1 MPAKASHPA
10 GALTQSGMGPLRR
23 FVQMSLDLFGFA
35 AAGPAGLATQAPPA
49 ARVSEG
55 QPPVKR
61 SRPLRP
67 SVGNVEQASLQHPS
81 ASREI
86 QLEGRRV
93 AYEFKR
99 GRRRTIGM
107 QVGVQGL
114 EVRAPRWVGQT
125 EVDQALREKSAWIL
139 RKLDEAREL
148 GERQR
153 LNRIEWCDG
162 ASIPYLGEPLIVVLD
177 PRHGFAGAG
186 AALNMDLATLPGVA
200 RACLHVGLRHD
211 ASGAQVR
218 DAVQAWLMRQARA
231 HFEQRLA
238 HFGQQLCVQYKR
250 LSLSSASTRWGS
262 AGADGSIRLN
272 WRLIHLR
279 ADLIDYVVAHE
290 LSHLRVMDHS
300 ARFWRTVESVLPE
313 YPRLRAELRED
324 ALPLW

>member
-1 MPAKASHPA
+1 MGTKAPQPT
-10 GALTQSGMGPLRR
+10 GALTQAEMGPLRR
-23 FVQMSLDLFGFA
+23 FVQLSLDLFGF
-35 AAGPAGLATQAPPA
+35 PA
-49 ARVSEG
+49 AEPAPAAV
-55 QPPVKR
+55 QPMPSTPIPDGKPPLKR
-61 SRPLRP
+61 SKPLRP
-67 SVGNVEQASLQHPS
+67 ALGSWDSASLRHPS

-86 QLEGRRV
+86 ELDGHRV

-107 QVGVQGL
+107 QVGLQGL
-114 EVRAPRWVGQT
+114 EVRAPRWVGQA
-125 EVDQALREKSAWIL
+125 EVDQTLREKSAWII
-139 RKLDEAREL
+139 RKLNEAREL

-153 LNRIEWCDG
+153 LNRIEWRDG
-162 ASIPYLGEPLIVVLD
+162 ASIPYLGEGMIVVLD
-177 PRHGFAGAG
+177 PRHGFDGAG
-186 AALNMDLATLPGVA
+186 AALNLDLSTLPGVA
-200 RACLHVGLRHD
+200 RASLHVGLAHD

-218 DAVQAWLMRQARA
+218 DAVQAWLMRQART

-238 HFGQQLCVQYKR
+238 HFGQQLGVQYKR

-279 ADLIDYVVAHE
+279 TDLIDYVVAHE

-300 ARFWRTVESVLPE
+300 VRFWRTVESVMPD
-313 YPRLRAELRED
+313 YSRLRAELRED

>member
-1 MPAKASHPA
+1 MAVKTPSGSDASTQA
-10 GALTQSGMGPLRR
+10 GVGPLRR
-23 FVQMSLDLFGFA
+23 FVQLSLDLFGFA
-35 AAGPAGLATQAPPA
+35 ATGSGGFALRQPSPVPASEGKPPA
-49 ARVSEG
+49 
-55 QPPVKR
+55 KR

-67 SVGNVEQASLQHPS
+67 NASHSEQAALQHPS

-86 QLEGRRV
+86 LLDGRLV

-114 EVRAPRWVGQT
+114 EVRAPRWVGQA
-125 EVDQALREKSAWIL
+125 EVDQALREKAAWIL
-139 RKLDEAREL
+139 RKLHEAREL

-177 PRHGFAGAG
+177 PRHGFDGAG
-186 AALNMDLATLPGVA
+186 AALNVDLATLPGVA
-200 RACLHVGLRHD
+200 RASLHVGLPHD

-218 DAVQAWLMRQARA
+218 DAVQAWLMRQART

-238 HFGQQLCVQYKR
+238 CFGQQLGVQYKR

-279 ADLIDYVVAHE
+279 AELIDYVVAHE

-300 ARFWRTVESVLPE
+300 TRFWRTVESVLPD

>member
-1 MPAKASHPA
+1 
-10 GALTQSGMGPLRR
+10 MGPLRR
-23 FVQMSLDLFGFA
+23 FVQLSLDLFGFT
-35 AAGPAGLATQAPPA
+35 AAGRSPLAVLPPA
-49 ARVSEG
+49 PVPEAEG
-55 QPPVKR
+55 KPPAKR

-67 SVGNVEQASLQHPS
+67 SAGNSEQAPLQHPS

-86 QLEGRRV
+86 LLDGRRV

-153 LNRIEWCDG
+153 LNRIEWRDG
-162 ASIPYLGEPLIVVLD
+162 ASIPYMGEPLIVVLD
-177 PRHGFAGAG
+177 PRHGFDGAG
-186 AALNMDLATLPGVA
+186 AALNIDLATLPGVA
-200 RACLHVGLRHD
+200 RATLHVGLPQE
-211 ASGAQVR
+211 ANGAQVR

-231 HFEQRLA
+231 HFEHRLS
-238 HFGQQLCVQYKR
+238 HFGQQLGVQYKR

>member
-1 MPAKASHPA
+1 MIVKTPGGLDASNRTA
-10 GALTQSGMGPLRR
+10 NGPLRR
-23 FVQMSLDLFGFA
+23 FVQLSLDLFGFP
-35 AAGPAGLATQAPPA
+35 AAGQAGLAAQAPPLVPA
-49 ARVSEG
+49 SEG
-55 QPPVKR
+55 KAPVKR

-67 SVGNVEQASLQHPS
+67 NASSSEQAPLQHPS

-86 QLEGRRV
+86 VLEGRRV

-114 EVRAPRWVGQT
+114 EVRAPRWSGQA
-125 EVDQALREKSAWIL
+125 EVDAALREKSAWIL
-139 RKLDEAREL
+139 RKLQEAREL

-162 ASIPYLGEPLIVVLD
+162 ANVPYLDEPLIVVLD
-177 PRHGFAGAG
+177 PRHGFDGAG
-186 AALNMDLATLPGVA
+186 AALNVDLATLPGVA
-200 RACLHVGLRHD
+200 RASLHVGLPHD

-218 DAVQAWLMRQARA
+218 DAVQAWLMRQARTY
-231 HFEQRLA
+231 FEQRLA
-238 HFGQQLCVQYKR
+238 HFGQLLGVQYKR

-279 ADLIDYVVAHE
+279 AELIDYVVAHE

-300 ARFWRTVESVLPE
+300 TRFWRTVESVLPD